1 MRHNYIK
8 TRKDDFS
15 MNKILV
21 TSIEH
26 EFIEHPSKKIILE
39 IPANN
44 NNSLIVE
51 IEKNGE
57 NVTTNVY
64 AVLK

>member
-1 MRHNYIK
+1 
-8 TRKDDFS
+8 
-15 MNKILV
+15 MNKKILV
-21 TSIEH
+21 TCIEH

-51 IEKNGE
+51 IEKKGE